1 MVRRFL
7 DRVHFPPRLS
17 AQRSVAPVPG
27 ALKSPL
33 GLGLIHYPQTLDLSL
48 HLSKNPSALADLS
61 SSVEPCDRSV
71 V

>member
-7 DRVHFPPRLS
+7 DRLRFTSSLAALGS
-17 AQRSVAPVPG
+17 TAPVPG